1 MTCMA
6 EEIHKR
12 HSIIKLLTI
21 VQWVLPIIL
30 FFMATGFELGEH
42 IIYEHNSISPAFVSE
57 MAIFGVVGPVS
68 VWLVL
73 RWVRDNQRQLE
84 IANAQ
89 IYEMN
94 FQLELRVAERTAELR
109 EKNQALEDANKELQ
123 ALDDL
128 KSDFV
133 SLVSHELRAPL
144 TNINGGI
151 ELIARHKERLPERKQ
166 AVLDILRDE
175 SARLTHLVKNILD
188 VSLLETGKLD
198 PIAGPI
204 ALQPFL
210 RTLINSRIHTNKQH
224 TIAVYV
230 PSNLPAAWADEVHLA
245 DVIINLVDNAIK
257 YSPDGGNITVSA
269 EQAGDDIIIAVHDT
283 GVGIPPYA
291 QKHLF
296 KQFYRANN
304 NNDREVYGHGLG
316 LYFCRKLIEAQRGK
330 IWVESTGVP
339 GEGST
344 FFVSVPVIH
353 ELEDESVLDP
363 FN

>member
-1 MTCMA
+1 MTTQSQ
-6 EEIHKR
+6 KR
-12 HSIIKLLTI
+12 HSIIRVLTI

-30 FFMATGFELGEH
+30 FFLAAGFEIAEH
-42 IIYEHNSISPAFVSE
+42 VVSE
-57 MAIFGVVGPVS
+57 HEPYSASFMAELTIFGIIGPVT

-73 RWVRDNQRQLE
+73 RWVRKNQQQLE
-84 IANAQ
+84 AANIQ
-89 IYEMN
+89 IYTMN
-94 FQLELRVAERTAELR
+94 FELELRVAERTAELK
-109 EKNQALEDANKELQ
+109 EKNFALKEANKELQ

-151 ELIARHKERLPERKQ
+151 ELIAQHRNKLPERKQ

-175 SARLTHLVKNILD
+175 SLRLTYLVQNILD
-188 VSLLETGKLD
+188 VSLLETGKLN
-198 PIAGPI
+198 PITGPI

-210 RTLINSRIHTNKQH
+210 QTLLASRILTNKKH
-224 TIAVYV
+224 TLTLDV
-230 PSNLPAAWADEVHLA
+230 PSMLPAVCADETHLA

-257 YSPDGGNITVSA
+257 YSPNGGEISVVAWQEN
-269 EQAGDDIIIAVHDT
+269 DDNVIIAVKDQ
-283 GVGIPPYA
+283 GIGIPPYA

-304 NNDREVYGHGLG
+304 NNNREVYGHGLG
-316 LYFCRKLIEAQRGK
+316 LYFCRKLIEAQHGTIRM
-330 IWVESTGVP
+330 ESTGVP

-344 FFVSVPVIH
+344 FFVSIPIIC
-353 ELEDESVLDP
+353 EPEEDGILDTL
-363 FN
+363 N